1 MARYSNEFWVGLLSI
16 GAAAM
21 VAWGITQV
29 DDRPDGGGRYFL
41 IVEFPAVDGV
51 FPDTPVKVAG
61 VPVGAVEKVELV
73 GGQAR
78 LLLMMQGNVQLP
90 TDTVAELKADG
101 LLGDKMIRLVP
112 GQGGTLLKDGDTLK
126 TGEEGSSIDA
136 LTAKFSSIADDVK
149 EITGSLR
156 QITADDSFQQRVQTT
171 LDNAAATSTEL
182 RKIAEQ
188 FREIAQGKGPAI
200 DEIAANLLDVSRSL
214 KGFVDPNGGRLE
226 TELAEVHTALGK
238 LNRSLDNFESISGKM
253 DRGEGTI
260 GALLN
265 DRTPMDKLNAT
276 LTQVNEVVEDV
287 NDIVADASRIR
298 TDVTY
303 RGNFY
308 FGSNPNEPGFAQN
321 PMSGSFRNT
330 LGIRIQPR
338 EDYWYEA
345 AFVSHPLGTITKE
358 ESYFPE
364 LDSSFTE
371 YTRRP
376 DYRFSFQFAKRFDNL
391 VLRFGIKESSGGI
404 GADYLL
410 FRDRFAISADLYDFE
425 YGSWPVLDGTPNL
438 AMNLRAWP
446 WRFLYLEAGAD
457 NIIFGAQHGYF
468 TGYAGAG
475 FTFNDQDLRLI
486 LPALPTP

>member
-41 IVEFPAVDGV
+41 VVEFPAVDGV

-101 LLGDKMIRLVP
+101 LLGDKMVRLVP
-112 GQGGTLLKDGDTLK
+112 GTQPTLLKDGDTLK
-126 TGEEGSSIDA
+126 TGAEASSIDA
-136 LTAKFSSIADDVK
+136 LTAKLSDIADDVK
-149 EITGSLR
+149 VITGGLR
-156 QITADDSFQQRVQTT
+156 KITGDEAFQQRV
-171 LDNAAATSTEL
+171 LHVVENVDGLSTEL
-182 RKIAEQ
+182 REMARDNRSELNQ
-188 FREIAQGKGPAI
+188 
-200 DEIAANLLDVSRSL
+200 IAANLLEVSRSL
-214 KGFVDPNGGRLE
+214 KAVVEGTGASVE
-226 TELAEVHTALGK
+226 TELAAVRVATDTLTRTLGN
-238 LNRSLDNFESISGKM
+238 LESISGKI
-253 DRGEGTI
+253 DRGDGTI
-260 GALLN
+260 GALIN

-276 LTQVNEVVEDV
+276 LSQVNEVVDDV

-303 RGNFY
+303 RGNYY
-308 FGSNPNEPGFAQN
+308 FGTDPSEPGFEHN

-358 ESYFPE
+358 ESYFPD

-410 FRDRFAISADLYDFE
+410 FRDRFAVSADLYDFE
-425 YGSWPVLDGTPNL
+425 YASWPLTSEAGTPNL

-457 NIIFGAQHGYF
+457 NIIFGAKHGYF

>member
-41 IVEFPAVDGV
+41 VVEFPAVDGV

-101 LLGDKMIRLVP
+101 LLGDKMVRLVP
-112 GQGGTLLKDGDTLK
+112 GKEGTLLKDGDSLK

-136 LTAKFSSIADDVK
+136 LTAKLGAIADDVK
-149 EITGSLR
+149 VITGGLR
-156 QITADDSFQQRVQTT
+156 KITGDEAFQQRV
-171 LDNAAATSTEL
+171 LHIVDNVDGLSTEL
-182 RKIAEQ
+182 RDMARDNRSELNQ
-188 FREIAQGKGPAI
+188 
-200 DEIAANLLDVSRSL
+200 IAANLLEVSRSL
-214 KGFVDPNGGRLE
+214 KAVVEGTGSSVE
-226 TELAEVHTALGK
+226 AELAAVRVATESLTRTLGN
-238 LNRSLDNFESISGKM
+238 LESISGKI
-253 DRGEGTI
+253 DRGDGTI
-260 GALLN
+260 GALVN